1 MVFSEI
7 EELAEFDNHHSVSFI
22 FDKKTGLR
30 GFIAIHRGSNGDP
43 SLGATRLWAY
53 NSSEEALK
61 DALRLSRL
69 MSYKA
74 AIAGLPYGGAKATLF
89 MPTSKSFPKKRK
101 AFFEAYARKIDY
113 LGGKF
118 VTGTDVGVTAEDVQA
133 MHGETDYVIGTKVN
147 PADYTGISVL
157 NALEVAL
164 LHATGN
170 GYFSG
175 RSFAI
180 QGVGKTGGAVL
191 EKLYQEAAKIYIADI
206 DDILVK
212 KIKKDFPNVIV
223 VGPAE
228 IHKQKVD
235 AFVPCALSGVLNSKT
250 VSELQCAVV
259 AGSANNQLENEY
271 IDDLM
276 NKLGIVYAPDYAA
289 NAGGLISV
297 ADEMEEGEP
306 DRKRIMD
313 KIDKVK
319 KTLSLIFE
327 ESKKK
332 KVGTNNIANA
342 IAEKIFNSHK

>member
-1 MVFSEI
+1 MHSFDI
-7 EELAEFDNHHSVSFI
+7 ESLPEFDNHHSISFI

-30 GFIAIHRGSNGDP
+30 GFIAIHRGSNKCP

-53 NSSEEALK
+53 KSSEEALK
-61 DALRLSRL
+61 DALRLSKL

-89 MPTSKSFPKKRK
+89 MPTSKNFSKNRR
-101 AFFEAYARKIDY
+101 AFFQEYARKIDY

-118 VTGTDVGVTAEDVQA
+118 VTGTDVGVTDEDVKA
-133 MHGETDYVIGTKVN
+133 MHDETDYVIGTKVN
-147 PADYTGISVL
+147 PAEYTGVSVL

-170 GYFSG
+170 EYLSG

-180 QGVGKTGGAVL
+180 QGVGKTGSAVL
-191 EKLYQEAAKIYIADI
+191 EGLYKEAKRIYVSDI
-206 DDILVK
+206 KDDRLSKVTK
-212 KIKKDFPNVIV
+212 KFPNIIVID
-223 VGPAE
+223 PAK
-228 IHKQKVD
+228 IHKQRVD

-259 AGSANNQLENEY
+259 AGSANNQLENEN

-297 ADEMEEGEP
+297 ADEMEEGKP
-306 DRKRIMD
+306 DNTRIMQ
-313 KIDKVK
+313 KIEKVK
-319 KTLSLIFE
+319 KTLSVIFK

-332 KVGTNNIANA
+332 KVGTNNITNA
-342 IAEKIFNSHK
+342 MAEKRFNNHK